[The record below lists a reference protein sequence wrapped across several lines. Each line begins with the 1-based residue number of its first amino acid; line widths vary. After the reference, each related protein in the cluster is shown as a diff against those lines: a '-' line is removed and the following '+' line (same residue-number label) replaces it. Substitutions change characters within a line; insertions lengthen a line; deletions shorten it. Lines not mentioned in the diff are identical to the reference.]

1 MVVLSRVAD
10 DTGSSVQN
18 LLKLVGEGLG
28 CTGENSV
35 TVVHT
40 RCYKGVDER
49 SSGLGVERTSDP
61 SKLAQPVEA
70 HRASV
75 RDETGLKTVLRLE
88 HGHGQSLG

>member
-1 MVVLSRVAD
+1 MVVLSRAAD

-18 LLKLVGEGLG
+18 SLELVGEGLG

-35 TVVHT
+35 TVVYT

-49 SSGLGVERTSDP
+49 RSALGVERTLDP

-75 RDETGLKTVLRLE
+75 RDVLAEAQVRR
-88 HGHGQSLG
+88 QCYA

>member
-18 LLKLVGEGLG
+18 SLELVGEGLG

-35 TVVHT
+35 TVVYT
-40 RCYKGVDER
+40 RFYKGVDER
-49 SSGLGVERTSDP
+49 RSALGVE

-70 HRASV
+70 HRAGV
-75 RDETGLKTVLRLE
+75 RDVLAKAQVRR
-88 HGHGQSLG
+88 QCYA